1 MPSTKSLGAY
11 EKLQGP
17 VPSTYGNW
25 SQRWEQS
32 ELRYVPPHRP
42 SARIASEIGLDRPSV
57 RAMQENM
64 RALGDKAVSDAR
76 YNYRLPGF
84 NVHRP
89 ELESV
94 ANANGAQQPPTYCSQ
109 TEWQTP
115 KEAAA
120 LAMARSLNEHS
131 TASAADV
138 TRSIMSKPQ
147 QSLDLSNYL
156 SNPSQTRK
164 EGSGMQPL
172 SESIDSR
179 AVAVEESY
187 SDELPPPGSSLMNE
201 IVSGELRNLAP
212 RADSGSVNG
221 GGKSVV
227 SDDGNAS
234 ITSSAIYALEASG
247 TGQVWVPN
255 NRMPTKPFQRF
266 ATYPALAVD
275 MRGGLK
281 RRGGGL
287 AVPAGALG
295 WPLEAPPY
303 AVEPNRSLKPRDREV
318 KRNSIPTTPTTGKP
332 RVYQGIEGSTTY
344 SHSGG
349 MGLVTVSIP
358 SAHHRGGGGSHSR
371 GSSKGQQ
378 RSGPTTPGG
387 MTANLSGEAGPYSGP
402 AESVADDNGA
412 VPMTT
417 EQLGT
422 VKKSAEPPQQKSSF
436 ADAMGSYAEERLRR
450 MEGR

>member
-11 EKLQGP
+11 EKLKGP
-17 VPSTYGNW
+17 VPSTYGDW

-42 SARIASEIGLDRPSV
+42 SARIASEIGLERPSV
-57 RAMQENM
+57 RAMQVSM
-64 RALGDKAVSDAR
+64 KALGEKAVSDAR

-89 ELESV
+89 ELEG
-94 ANANGAQQPPTYCSQ
+94 AITTNGAQQPPGFCSQ
-109 TEWQTP
+109 TDWQTP

-120 LAMARSLNEHS
+120 LAMAQSLNQHS

-138 TRSIMSKPQ
+138 TRSILSKPQ
-147 QSLDLSNYL
+147 PSLDLSNYL
-156 SNPSQTRK
+156 SNHSQAKQSFNLR
-164 EGSGMQPL
+164 PL
-172 SESIDSR
+172 SESIESR
-179 AVAVEESY
+179 AVAADESY
-187 SDELPPPGSSLMNE
+187 SDELPPPGASLMHE
-201 IVSGELRNLAP
+201 IVAGELRNLAP
-212 RADSGSVNG
+212 RADSGSVSG
-221 GGKSVV
+221 GGRKSVA

-275 MRGGLK
+275 VRGGLK
-281 RRGGGL
+281 RRSGGL
-287 AVPAGALG
+287 AIPAGASG
-295 WPLEAPPY
+295 WPLEAPLH

-318 KRNSIPTTPTTGKP
+318 KRNSIPTTHATGKP
-332 RVYQGIEGSTTY
+332 RVYQGVEGSTTY

-358 SAHHRGGGGSHSR
+358 SAHHRGGGGGGSR
-371 GSSKGQQ
+371 GSSKGQ
-378 RSGPTTPGG
+378 RSGQTTPKA
-387 MTANLSGEAGPYSGP
+387 MTAKPSEEAGPSNGP
-402 AESVADDNGA
+402 AEAADDEV

-417 EQLGT
+417 EQLGVT
-422 VKKSAEPPQQKSSF
+422 VKSSAGPPQQKSSF
-436 ADAMGSYAEERLRR
+436 AGAMGSYADERRKQ
-450 MEGR
+450 MQGN